1 MQVAPFAV
9 IGSVSLVGYSI
20 AFGSSLFEETTT
32 QTHRNDSARSAALPI
47 ALSGRRRRWG
57 IAWLLGF
64 GVLVN
69 YFDRVNLSVSQDA
82 LRAAFGI
89 SPVMFGYLSSAYSWT
104 YAACQLPS
112 GLLLDRFG
120 VKLIGRVSTF
130 LWSVASFGAA
140 LSSGLRGFFVARFLL
155 GIGEAPTFPANAKA
169 IGYWFPSSERSLAT
183 AMFDAAAKF
192 ASAIGVPL
200 IGILMLHFGWR
211 WSFAATGFVSLLYF
225 ALFYGSYRNPSED
238 NLLTAD
244 EREFIGRGGAQP
256 EDAIKAAEGAPLS
269 YLLRQRKVCG
279 LALGFA
285 SYNYTFYLLLT
296 WLPSYF
302 EGALHVNLL
311 HSVLFTSVPWLFATL
326 TDLLVGG
333 WLVDTLIQRGW
344 NPVRVRQVVLIGGT
358 SFGLGILGAAHA
370 RTPAAALFWISM
382 SIGGLSAASPVG
394 WSIPSLI
401 APRESVGTFGGIVN
415 FCNHLAGIAAPIVTG
430 YIVRARNSFSGAFAA
445 ATIFLLIGIAG
456 YVFLLGR
463 IEPIPEPA

>member
-1 MQVAPFAV
+1 MD
-9 IGSVSLVGYSI
+9 STRLSETRSI
-20 AFGSSLFEETTT
+20 
-32 QTHRNDSARSAALPI
+32 PVP
-47 ALSGRRRRWG
+47 RRRWG
-57 IAWLLGF
+57 IAWLLGL

-82 LRAAFGI
+82 LRVAFGI

-120 VKLIGRVSTF
+120 VRRIGRNSTF
-130 LWSVASFGAA
+130 LWSLASFGAA
-140 LSSGLRGFFVARFLL
+140 LSLGIRGFFAARFLL

-169 IGYWFPSSERSLAT
+169 VGYWFPTAERSLAT

-200 IGILMLHFGWR
+200 IGILLLRFGWR

-225 ALFYGSYRNPSED
+225 ALFYALYRNPSED
-238 NLLTAD
+238 KALSAG
-244 EREFIGRGGAQP
+244 EREFIARGGAQP
-256 EDAIKAAEGAPLS
+256 EDAIRAAKGAPLT
-269 YLLRQRKVCG
+269 YLLRQRKVWG

-302 EGALHVNLL
+302 ENALHLNLFR
-311 HSVLFTSVPWLFATL
+311 SVLFTSVPWLFATL
-326 TDLLVGG
+326 VDLLIGG
-333 WLVDTLIQRGW
+333 WLVDALIQWGW
-344 NPVRVRQVVLIGGT
+344 NPIRVRQFVLIGGT
-358 SFGLGILGAAHA
+358 AFGLGILGAAHV

-401 APRESVGTFGGIVN
+401 APRESVGTLGGIMN
-415 FCNHLAGIAAPIVTG
+415 FGNQLAGIAAPIVTG
-430 YIVRARNSFSGAFAA
+430 YVVKATNSFSGAFAV
-445 ATIFLLIGIAG
+445 ATIFLLFGIAG

-463 IEPIPEPA
+463 VEPIPEPA